1 MKAALLNDYH
11 QPLELVDRPVPE
23 PARPDEVCVKI
34 EGAGVCATD
43 LHAIEGLMEPAG
55 MAVPRVLG
63 HENAGSVAAVG
74 NLVSTVEVG
83 DPVLVYPAFSCGLCV
98 ACRRGDDIHCEHHQF
113 PGLTKDGGFT
123 EYLVVA
129 ERQLIKLPAEVDPV
143 AVAPHADA
151 GITGYHAVKKL
162 APRAVPGTTAALIG
176 VGGVGHIALQL
187 LRELGS
193 SRVIA
198 VEANEDRRKL
208 AGELGADEVLDAADP
223 VEAVR
228 DLTGGRGADLVF
240 DFVGTDETHAEG
252 MGMLARAGFYSIIGY
267 GGTLSV
273 PSGAMVGQEHAAVA
287 NLVGSWT
294 DLWELMQLHAQGR
307 IVLKTETHPLEE
319 INEVMDRLR
328 EGKITGR
335 AVLQPNSNGGK

>member
-23 PARPDEVCVKI
+23 PERPDQVCVKI

-55 MAVPRVLG
+55 FAVPRVLG
-63 HENAGSVAAVG
+63 HENAGSVAAIG
-74 NLVSTVEVG
+74 DLVSTVEVG

-98 ACRRGDDIHCEHHQF
+98 NCRRGDDIHCDHHQF
-113 PGLTKDGGFT
+113 AGLTKDGGFT

-129 ERQLIKLPAEVDPV
+129 ERQLIPLPVGVDPV
-143 AVAPHADA
+143 AVAPHSDA
-151 GITGYHAVKKL
+151 GITAYHAVKKL
-162 APRAVPGTTAALIG
+162 AHKAVPGTNAVIIG
-176 VGGVGHIALQL
+176 IGGVGHIALQL

-193 SRVIA
+193 STVIA
-198 VEANEDRRKL
+198 VEANEGRRKL
-208 AGELGADEVLDAADP
+208 AEELSADEVLEP
-223 VEAVR
+223 GNSVEAVR

-240 DFVGTDETHAEG
+240 DFVGTDETHAQG
-252 MGMLARAGFYSIIGY
+252 MEMLARAGTYSIIGY

-273 PSGAMVGQEHAAVA
+273 PSGGMVGQEHAAIA

-307 IVLKTETHPLEE
+307 ITLKTETYPLDQ

-328 EGKITGR
+328 NGEVTGR
-335 AVLQPNSNGGK
+335 AVLQPNPNGGE